1 LNANDAVFVTQRTTT
16 VDDEVIYYGRRRRL
30 RRRRFFFVFFFFAR
44 ESKKGKRLEFS
55 SPCVT
60 LLLSLFSFSVAK
72 SNFII
77 ARSFGLRLLKNSDL
91 FSSLSFVGIILF
103 NKKKQKQQTTLTVI
117 FGRVVYEVR
126 VERLKRN
133 RRWLR
138 GRLEEQ
144 PIQTE
149 G

>member
-1 LNANDAVFVTQRTTT
+1 MVVVYVVLLRLLLLRIEQR
-16 VDDEVIYYGRRRRL
+16 
-30 RRRRFFFVFFFFAR
+30 R
-44 ESKKGKRLEFS
+44 ERIRI
-55 SPCVT
+55 
-60 LLLSLFSFSVAK
+60 LLSLCYPSSSFSFLSFSVAK

-77 ARSFGLRLLKNSDL
+77 ASSSASFKNSDL
-91 FSSLSFVGIILF
+91 FFLSPFGVIILSP
-103 NKKKQKQQTTLTVI
+103 NKKQKQQTTLTVI

>member
-1 LNANDAVFVTQRTTT
+1 
-16 VDDEVIYYGRRRRL
+16 
-30 RRRRFFFVFFFFAR
+30 
-44 ESKKGKRLEFS
+44 
-55 SPCVT
+55 
-60 LLLSLFSFSVAK
+60 VAK

-77 ARSFGLRLLKNSDL
+77 LARSFGLRLLKNSDL
-91 FSSLSFVGIILF
+91 FSSLSFVGIILY
-103 NKKKQKQQTTLTVI
+103 NKKQKQQTTLTVI

>member
-1 LNANDAVFVTQRTTT
+1 MFK
-16 VDDEVIYYGRRRRL
+16 VIYYHGRRL
-30 RRRRFFFVFFFFAR
+30 RRSSSSSSSRRA
-44 ESKKGKRLEFS
+44 KKGKRLEFY

-60 LLLSLFSFSVAK
+60 LLLSLFSLFRWQNLILSSPLSA
-72 SNFII
+72 S
-77 ARSFGLRLLKNSDL
+77 ASLKNSDL
-91 FSSLSFVGIILF
+91 FSSLSFVGIILY
-103 NKKKQKQQTTLTVI
+103 NKKQKQQTTLTVI